1 MNKLT
6 VKQLLNKKKGELQL
20 ELQTPEVGLD
30 NVIKS
35 YDINKPG
42 LAFAGFVDVFKFDRI
57 QILSTT
63 EVKYLDSLSSTKRYD
78 MIENVLQEFNIPC
91 IIISDGMHPSKE
103 LIFLGS
109 ENGVP
114 IIVSQLSE
122 EQIVKSLSVFLHDWF
137 APRKKLNGTLVDVYG
152 VGIFI
157 TGKSGIGKSECALE
171 LISSG
176 HRFIADDMVD
186 AKRRNNVIMGE
197 ANKDIGHFMEIRG
210 IGIVDIER
218 MFGVRSIRVQKRIET
233 QVELVPWRP
242 NMDYERIGLKEHYNR
257 ILDVEIPIIY
267 LPVSPGKS
275 IAKIIEVIALNHMLK
290 VYGYNSAEVLDERLQ
305 EDIKRKQK
313 IRTYLESDKE

>member
-1 MNKLT
+1 LS
-6 VKQLLNKKKGELQL
+6 KKKGELQL
-20 ELQTPEVGLD
+20 ELQTTEIGLD
-30 NVIKS
+30 NKIKT
-35 YDINKPG
+35 YDMNKPG
-42 LAFAGFVDVFKFDRI
+42 LAFTGFVEVFKYDRI
-57 QILSTT
+57 QLLSKT
-63 EVKYLDSLSSTKRYD
+63 EIKYLDSLTSTKRYD
-78 MIENVLQEFNIPC
+78 RIENLFQEFNIPC
-91 IIISDGMHPSKE
+91 IIISDGMQPSKE
-103 LIFLGS
+103 LVFLGS
-109 ENGVP
+109 ENKVP
-114 IIVSQLSE
+114 IIVSQLTE
-122 EQIVKSLSVFLHDWF
+122 EQLFKSLSVFLHDWF

-176 HRFIADDMVD
+176 HRFIADDIVD

-210 IGIVDIER
+210 IGIIDIER

-290 VYGYNSAEVLDERLQ
+290 VYGYNSAEVMNERLQ
-305 EDIKRKQK
+305 EDMERKKK
-313 IRTYLESDKE
+313 IRSYLESDKE

>member
-1 MNKLT
+1 MKDLT
-6 VKQLLNKKKGELQL
+6 IKTLLSKKKGELQL
-20 ELQTPEVGLD
+20 ELQTTEIGLD
-30 NVIKS
+30 NMIKT
-35 YDINKPG
+35 YDMNKPG
-42 LAFAGFVDVFKFDRI
+42 LAFTGFVEVFKYDRI
-57 QILSTT
+57 QLLSKT
-63 EVKYLDSLSSTKRYD
+63 EIKYLDSLTSTKRYD
-78 MIENVLQEFNIPC
+78 RIENLFQEFNIPC
-91 IIISDGMHPSKE
+91 IIISDGMQPSKE
-103 LIFLGS
+103 LVFLGS
-109 ENGVP
+109 ENKVP
-114 IIVSQLSE
+114 IIVSQLTE
-122 EQIVKSLSVFLHDWF
+122 EQLFKSLSVFLHDWF

-176 HRFIADDMVD
+176 HRFIADDIVD

-210 IGIVDIER
+210 IGIIDIER

-290 VYGYNSAEVLDERLQ
+290 VYGYNSAEVMNERLQ
-305 EDIKRKQK
+305 EDMERKKK
-313 IRTYLESDKE
+313 IRSYLESDKE